1 MTKILV
7 VPLSAETDAEFKLM
21 LQDLA
26 QLPKGW
32 AVADVGSDVES
43 SGAKIGVI
51 TVKKETKT
59 KLLVFPL
66 SKKSAAEFDLFVE
79 EWETLKP
86 RWRLIEVSR
95 ALDSGVPVAQFTIE
109 RTQEDAPETAVG
121 REAPAATKRP
131 AKTKRAAKK
140 STR

>member
-1 MTKILV
+1 MTKTLV
-7 VPLSAETDAEFKLM
+7 VPLSAETDAESTLM
-21 LQDLA
+21 LQDLG

-32 AVADVGSDVES
+32 AVADVESDVES

-51 TVKKETKT
+51 TVKKESKT

-66 SKKSAAEFDLFVE
+66 SKESAAGFDLFIQ

-86 RWRLIEVSR
+86 RWRLIGVDR
-95 ALDSGVPVAQFTIE
+95 ALESGVPVARFTIE
-109 RTQEDAPETAVG
+109 RTREDAAETPVGPEST
-121 REAPAATKRP
+121 AATRSSQ
-131 AKTKRAAKK
+131 KTKRTSKK

>member
-1 MTKILV
+1 MTKTLV

-21 LQDLA
+21 LQDLG

-32 AVADVGSDVES
+32 AVADVESDVES
-43 SGAKIGVI
+43 SGSKIGVI
-51 TVKKETKT
+51 TVKKESKT

-66 SKKSAAEFDLFVE
+66 STKSAAGFDLFIQ

-86 RWRLIEVSR
+86 RWRLIGVDR
-95 ALDSGVPVAQFTIE
+95 ALESGVAVAQFTIE
-109 RTQEDAPETAVG
+109 QSQDAAAETPVGPEGT
-121 REAPAATKRP
+121 AATRSSQKTQRP
-131 AKTKRAAKK
+131 AKK

>member
-1 MTKILV
+1 MTKTLV
-7 VPLSAETDAEFKLM
+7 APLSAETDAEFKRI

-32 AVADVGSDVES
+32 AVADVGADLES

-66 SKKSAAEFDLFVE
+66 SKKSAAEFELFIE

-86 RWRLIEVSR
+86 RWRLIEVAR

-109 RTQEDAPETAVG
+109 RTREDAAETPVA
-121 REAPAATKRP
+121 REVAAKTSQTTKR
-131 AKTKRAAKK
+131 TAKK